1 MPVKL
6 RVPASSTTDNAERIK
21 GISNAISW
29 CNALNPPMNG
39 YLLLLAHENK
49 SSIRGKNP
57 KIAKIA
63 ITPTFKSATTQP
75 GATGI
80 RAVTAAADATKAIGA
95 AQKIGLSAPDGI
107 MISFDTSFKPS
118 ASNCRI
124 PSILP
129 QYYGPTLSCIF
140 ARNFRSTKIVTAAI
154 SAAYV
159 KPGNTATLKRSVCI
173 RN

>member
-1 MPVKL
+1 
-6 RVPASSTTDNAERIK
+6 
-21 GISNAISW
+21 
-29 CNALNPPMNG
+29 MNG

-63 ITPTFKSATTQP
+63 ITPTSKSATTQP
-75 GATGI
+75 EATGI

-95 AQKIGLSAPDGI
+95 AQKIGLSAPEGTI
-107 MISFDTSFKPS
+107 ISFETNFNPS
-118 ASNCRI
+118 AISCKI
-124 PSILP
+124 PSIFP
-129 QYYGPTLSCIF
+129 AYNGPTLSCIF

-173 RN
+173 RDWRIGSVRAGSTTIDRKRYGVSTSPLARGRGT